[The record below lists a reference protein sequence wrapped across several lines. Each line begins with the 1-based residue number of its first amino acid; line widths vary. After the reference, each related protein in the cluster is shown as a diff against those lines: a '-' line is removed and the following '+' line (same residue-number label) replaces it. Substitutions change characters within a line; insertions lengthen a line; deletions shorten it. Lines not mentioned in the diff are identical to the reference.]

1 MKENVRTLAINGV
14 LAALY
19 IAVTALIAPFG
30 FTNIQFRVS
39 EIFNHLIVFNKKYFF
54 GIVLGVFVSNL
65 ILSPTKVDI
74 LFGVMHTAVSLG
86 ITLLFAK
93 FITNKIT
100 LMLINTT
107 VFSFNMFIIA
117 YMLKI
122 FVGLKDAFMVLWF
135 TLGLSEFVTM
145 ALAIIVVYF
154 INKRLHFERLV

>member
-1 MKENVRTLAINGV
+1 MRVKTLVVNALV
-14 LAALY
+14 AALY
-19 IAVTALIAPFG
+19 LIVTWLVAPFG
-30 FTNIQFRVS
+30 FLNVQFRLS
-39 EIFNHLIVFNKKYFF
+39 ELFNHLIVFNKKYFF